1 MQNIETNEITQKLN
15 KLEKNVR
22 NKSKFDMNPKLVAIL
37 LIANLVIGIF
47 SLAGIGYL
55 SFKDINRNQMIRTN
69 FPNGGN
75 FNAPN
80 GDMFNQQNQGQPSN
94 N

>member
-1 MQNIETNEITQKLN
+1 MQNTETNEVTQKVN
-15 KLEKNVR
+15 KLENNTR
-22 NKSKFDMNPKLVAIL
+22 NKSKFEVNSKLVAIL
-37 LIANLVIGIF
+37 LIVNVVVEIF

-80 GDMFNQQNQGQPSN
+80 GEMFNQQNQGQPSN
-94 N
+94 

>member
-1 MQNIETNEITQKLN
+1 MQNMETNEITQKLN
-15 KLEKNVR
+15 KLEKKTR
-22 NKSKFDMNPKLVAIL
+22 NKSSLEMNPKLLSIL
-37 LIANLVIGIF
+37 LIVNLVIGIF

-55 SFKDINRNQMIRTN
+55 SFKDMNRNQMIRTN

>member
-1 MQNIETNEITQKLN
+1 MQNLETNEVTQKLN

-22 NKSKFDMNPKLVAIL
+22 NKSKFEVNSKLVEIL
-37 LIANLVIGIF
+37 LIVNLVVGIF

-55 SFKDINRNQMIRTN
+55 SFKDINRNQMIRTD

-80 GDMFNQQNQGQPSN
+80 GDMFNQQNQGQSSTN
-94 N
+94 